1 MLKQA
6 DAKSAAEK
14 RLKTEIKEA
23 EDALHEETRCV
34 IQALTDEEVRILLHE
49 KWAAPIETGIQE
61 LPKELLGQFTKEIE
75 ALSKKYA
82 VTMSA
87 LDAEIRET
95 ERELA
100 AMLGELT
107 GSEADM
113 AGIEELRKLLGE
125 DIHG

>member
-1 MLKQA
+1 M
-6 DAKSAAEK
+6 
-14 RLKTEIKEA
+14 
-23 EDALHEETRCV
+23 
-34 IQALTDEEVRILLHE
+34 IQELTDEEVRTLLHE
-49 KWAAPIETGIQE
+49 KWGAPIETGIQE

-75 ALSKKYA
+75 ALSGKYA

-100 AMLGELT
+100 TMLGELT
-107 GSEADM
+107 GSEADL

>member
-1 MLKQA
+1 M
-6 DAKSAAEK
+6 
-14 RLKTEIKEA
+14 
-23 EDALHEETRCV
+23 
-34 IQALTDEEVRILLHE
+34 IQALTDEEVRTLLHE

-95 ERELA
+95 ERVLA